1 MNMKI
6 KAGLIGCDLSLRAGM
21 IFRNRTPGQFEFV
34 AICDR
39 DPEMLHSFHEQLPA
53 EKCRDYSDYRDLL
66 RDPEVNT
73 VFIMVR
79 DQYHEEMA
87 VAALNEGKT
96 VFLEKPMAISI
107 KGCDNIL
114 RAAYESGSKLF
125 LGHNMRYAPSI
136 RKMKEI
142 IDSGIIGD
150 IQCVWVRHFINYGS
164 CYFRHFCA
172 ERETCNGLL
181 LQKGAHDIDVIHW
194 LAGGYTARVT
204 GMGRLSVYNR
214 TKKRLAP
221 GEKPDRKISFSQE
234 CWPPLD
240 VTGLAPH
247 IDVEDHSIC
256 SCSSTTASRL
266 PMNSACTLR
275 IPNATTPSS
284 ERTDASKTSAI
295 SAIARSMSGPRAETA
310 ANPISSTISKADAKS
325 TEEPTAA
332 FSTPSGSSRQTMSF
346 RKFLRSPPEM
356 RSPPDALLISRC
368 GTATSRRKSL
378 PSRRNCCA
386 ILKTDRNADQTGGS
400 LRRSQFAGERPRSRL

>member
-39 DPEMLHSFHEQLPA
+39 DPEMLRSFHEQLPA

-107 KGCDNIL
+107 EGCDNIL

-247 IDVEDHSIC
+247 IDVEDHSMMLMQLDNGVQASYEQCMYAPDSERNYTFIGTHGRVENIGDFGNC
-256 SCSSTTASRL
+256 QLHVWTTRGNRREPDIVYNLKGGREEHGGADSRL
-266 PMNSACTLR
+266 L
-275 IPNATTPSS
+275 NAF
-284 ERTDASKTSAI
+284 RQF
-295 SAIARSMSGPRAETA
+295 A
-310 ANPISSTISKADAKS
+310 ANDVIPEIS
-325 TEEPTAA
+325 PVAA
-332 FSTPSGSSRQTMSF
+332 
-346 RKFLRSPPEM
+346 
-356 RSPPDALLISRC
+356 
-368 GTATSRRKSL
+368 
-378 PSRRNCCA
+378 
-386 ILKTDRNADQTGGS
+386 RNAVAAGCLAHLSMRNGNIPQEIPPLPEEL
-400 LRRSQFAGERPRSRL
+400 LRYFENGQKR